1 MSLADDILARELFP
15 TNLDTQGIRERVPAD
30 IRRRALFS
38 AKTTEMQYLARMRE
52 VLAQYVD
59 GEIGDAE
66 ARSQLR
72 SSLLA
77 TGYEPGPGETGLRD
91 RSSERRLNLI
101 LQTNRATAASC
112 AQLDAQTP
120 ALLELFPAW
129 RLERFESRMRPR
141 ADWAE
146 RWRAAGQAVE
156 WEGASRR
163 EMVALKSSPIWQAL
177 GSGAGG
183 FDDTLGNAYPPFA
196 FGSGLS
202 WTSVGAEE
210 AVRLGLSSAAEVLKG
225 RGRGVPGASLSP
237 TEQEIAD
244 VLRDLGSDFASELM
258 RELV

>member
-101 LQTNRATAASC
+101 LQTTRATAASC

-183 FDDTLGNAYPPFA
+183 FDDTLGNPVGLEFGMQVVSLFHRHEDLTDGLQILAFA
-196 FGSGLS
+196 GVLALKLRHNFVYVHNNRYFGWL
-202 WTSVGAEE
+202 
-210 AVRLGLSSAAEVLKG
+210 
-225 RGRGVPGASLSP
+225 
-237 TEQEIAD
+237 I
-244 VLRDLGSDFASELM
+244 VLRFCRTM
-258 RELV
+258 RCCLLQI